1 MFWTCAITAATSVVL
16 ALVPVVLTAP
26 PGTPSPGTDRICMIF
41 GVAAAIAVLVGGT
54 GMVVIAWHI
63 IRNDD
68 APSHF

>member
-1 MFWTCAITAATSVVL
+1 
-16 ALVPVVLTAP
+16 
-26 PGTPSPGTDRICMIF
+26 MIF